1 MTTIDVLLLKI
12 LAQKSYDKNIKE
24 IQEELR
30 LININLCQRGIYQRL
45 EKLKSRE
52 ITVRRW
58 KKRTMVYTISE
69 GGKFKLATFQEQL
82 RA

>member
-52 ITVRRW
+52 LTVRVW